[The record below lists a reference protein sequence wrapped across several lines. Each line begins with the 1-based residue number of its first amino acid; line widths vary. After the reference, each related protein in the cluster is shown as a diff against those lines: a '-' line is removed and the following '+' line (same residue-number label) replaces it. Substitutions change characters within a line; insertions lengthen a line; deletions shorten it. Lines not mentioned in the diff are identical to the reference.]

1 MTPTFL
7 QFKLYNKDLSSSHLY
22 KNFQRK
28 LLDNELKQKRTQHRI
43 LSRKLEFLKTN
54 LQNHV
59 SRFDFIH
66 LLHLISNF
74 NGKKINSVKL
84 IHDRK
89 IFNLGFRT
97 NSSETKIDRSKCIF
111 NFSSRRLN
119 SDETEALSHGLKFGL
134 PPKKLN
140 YCKFFLPF
148 EKLYA
153 DLKNCPIYNNNSGDG
168 LNRICNSVKNVAFET
183 FYTYSPTKNENY
195 NRIINSLKSLSE
207 DQNIVIIK
215 PDKGNGVVI
224 LDKADYHSKMH
235 SILQDSSK
243 FMIVNEDWFKSI
255 IKNEDQVNRFLSSLL
270 QEKSIDKAT
279 YDYLRVSS
287 SKPGVLFGLPKVH
300 KEGVPLRPILSS
312 IGTCGYNIAKFF
324 VPYLEK
330 LTTNKFTVKDSF
342 TFAQEI
348 SSFQSSDNFV
358 MASFDIK
365 SLFTNIPLDETINI
379 AANSLY
385 SDNNSFLSLSITQ
398 FRKFLGLAVKNTLF
412 YFNDKLYRQI
422 DGVAMGSPIRAL
434 FC

>member
-140 YCKFFLPF
+140 YCKLFLPF
-148 EKLYA
+148 ENFMQI
-153 DLKNCPIYNNNSGDG
+153 LKIAQFITTIPVMVSTG
-168 LNRICNSVKNVAFET
+168 F
-183 FYTYSPTKNENY
+183 
-195 NRIINSLKSLSE
+195 
-207 DQNIVIIK
+207 
-215 PDKGNGVVI
+215 VI
-224 LDKADYHSKMH
+224 L
-235 SILQDSSK
+235 
-243 FMIVNEDWFKSI
+243 
-255 IKNEDQVNRFLSSLL
+255 
-270 QEKSIDKAT
+270 
-279 YDYLRVSS
+279 
-287 SKPGVLFGLPKVH
+287 
-300 KEGVPLRPILSS
+300 
-312 IGTCGYNIAKFF
+312 
-324 VPYLEK
+324 
-330 LTTNKFTVKDSF
+330 
-342 TFAQEI
+342 
-348 SSFQSSDNFV
+348 
-358 MASFDIK
+358 
-365 SLFTNIPLDETINI
+365 
-379 AANSLY
+379 
-385 SDNNSFLSLSITQ
+385 
-398 FRKFLGLAVKNTLF
+398 
-412 YFNDKLYRQI
+412 
-422 DGVAMGSPIRAL
+422 
-434 FC
+434 